1 MTNERPMRLFVAI
14 ELPPSWL
21 EGLGELQSR
30 MQAALQADTQLRATK
45 VRWVKPESI
54 HLTLKFIGEVSP
66 DRLDAIKGQLAA
78 AVPEPPHIELS
89 FWRAGSFA
97 DRRSPRV
104 IWGGI
109 DSPQREQLFA
119 LATSIETWLAAAS
132 VPRERRGF
140 TPHLTL
146 ARLPQELPDAVRT
159 RIAEV
164 TTAVQAP
171 DMPPF
176 VVQTVNLM
184 QSHLGPGGARYERLM
199 VYPISALQPPPS
211 TDMIR

>member
-1 MTNERPMRLFVAI
+1 MTGERAIRLFVAI
-14 ELPPSWL
+14 ELPPAWL

-30 MQAALQADTQLRATK
+30 MQAALQADTDLRDTRL
-45 VRWVKPESI
+45 RWVKPEGI
-54 HLTLKFIGEVSP
+54 HLTLKFIGEVAP

-78 AVPEPPHIELS
+78 AVPESPNIELS
-89 FWRAGSFA
+89 FWSAGSFS
-97 DRRSPRV
+97 DQRSPRV

-109 DSPQREQLFA
+109 ETPQREQLYA
-119 LATSIETWLAAAS
+119 LAASIETWLAAAG

-146 ARLPQELPDAVRT
+146 ARLPQELPDAIRS

-164 TTAVQAP
+164 TTTIQAP
-171 DMPPF
+171 EMPPF
-176 VVQTVNLM
+176 VVQTVSLM

-199 VYPISALQPPPS
+199 VYPISALQPPPRQ
-211 TDMIR
+211 I